1 MTNGPAIENGGRTEG
16 LCVASVFRGLS
27 PATSL
32 ENYVENP
39 IGRYL
44 AAPNAAA
51 FWASSVLTGMSFWGH
66 PNDADVELIAS
77 AVRAA
82 AWPSACCHA
91 LLVDLRR
98 LESLD
103 LRAFDKLWSGLASHF
118 AALGPLVRRRALIA
132 PRGPTGAVVGEL
144 FKSLSRDPSIRSF
157 ADGAEALV
165 WIEVGDHAF
174 LEELD
179 RLPGIASNHTSMIAE
194 MRGLL
199 DERPTDRA
207 EKVAR
212 RFGMSQRTFQRRL
225 RELGTSFQQ
234 EVTAAH
240 VRIAKRL
247 MRETDN
253 PLKWIAI
260 ESGYASL
267 QHFSSSFRVHV
278 GVSPRRWR
286 SNQDDACR
294 DRSNG
299 SRAQLPGAL

>member
-1 MTNGPAIENGGRTEG
+1 M
-16 LCVASVFRGLS
+16 FRGLS

-39 IGRYL
+39 IGRYI
-44 AAPNAAA
+44 AGPNAAA
-51 FWASSVLTGMSFWGH
+51 FWASSALTGMSFWGY

-82 AWPSACCHA
+82 TSPSICYHA
-91 LLVDLRR
+91 SLVDLRR
-98 LESLD
+98 LELLD
-103 LRAFDKLWSGLASHF
+103 LRVFDKLWSDLASHF
-118 AALGPLVRRRALIA
+118 TALGPLVTRRALIA
-132 PRGPTGAVVGEL
+132 PRGPTGAIVAEL
-144 FKSLSRDPSIRSF
+144 FKSLSQDASVRSF
-157 ADGAEALV
+157 ADGVEALV
-165 WIEVGDHAF
+165 WIEVGDQAF

-194 MRGLL
+194 VRGLL
-199 DERPTDRA
+199 DGRPADRA
-207 EKVAR
+207 EEVAR

-247 MRETDN
+247 MRETEN

-267 QHFSSSFRVHV
+267 QHFSSSFRAHV
-278 GVSPRRWR
+278 GVSPSRWR
-286 SNQDDACR
+286 SNQE
-294 DRSNG
+294 
-299 SRAQLPGAL
+299 

>member
-1 MTNGPAIENGGRTEG
+1 
-16 LCVASVFRGLS
+16 VASIFRGLS

-32 ENYVENP
+32 ENYLENP
-39 IGRYL
+39 IGRYI
-44 AAPNAAA
+44 AAPHAAA

-66 PNDADVELIAS
+66 PNDADVELITS

-82 AWPSACCHA
+82 TLPSACCHA
-91 LLVDLRR
+91 SLVDLRR
-98 LESLD
+98 LELLD
-103 LRAFDKLWSGLASHF
+103 LRAFDKLWSELASHF
-118 AALGPLVRRRALIA
+118 ATLGPLVTRRALIA
-132 PRGPTGAVVGEL
+132 PRGPSGTIVGEL
-144 FKSLSRDPSIRSF
+144 FKSLSQDPSVRSF

-179 RLPGIASNHTSMIAE
+179 RLPDIASNHTSMIVE
-194 MRGLL
+194 VRVLL
-199 DERPTDRA
+199 DERPADRA
-207 EKVAR
+207 EEVAR

-247 MRETDN
+247 MRETEN

-267 QHFSSSFRVHV
+267 QHFSSSFRAQV
-278 GVSPRRWR
+278 GVSPSRWR
-286 SNQDDACR
+286 STRNDGDCR
-294 DRSNG
+294 NG
-299 SRAQLPGAL
+299 PPSEPPGVF

>member
-1 MTNGPAIENGGRTEG
+1 
-16 LCVASVFRGLS
+16 VASIVRGLS
-27 PATSL
+27 PAASL
-32 ENYVENP
+32 EKYVENP

-44 AAPNAAA
+44 ATPNAAA

-66 PNDADVELIAS
+66 PNDADVELITS

-82 AWPSACCHA
+82 ACPSARCHA
-91 LLVDLRR
+91 SLVDLRR
-98 LESLD
+98 LELLD
-103 LRAFDKLWSGLASHF
+103 LRVFDKLWSELASHF
-118 AALGPLVRRRALIA
+118 TALGPSVTRRALIA
-132 PRGPTGAVVGEL
+132 PRGQIGAIVAEL
-144 FKSLSRDPSIRSF
+144 FKSLIQDASVRSF

-174 LEELD
+174 LKELD
-179 RLPGIASNHTSMIAE
+179 RLPDIASNHPSMIVE
-194 MRGLL
+194 IRGLL
-199 DERPTDRA
+199 DERTPGREEA
-207 EKVAR
+207 VAR

-267 QHFSSSFRVHV
+267 QHFSSSFRAHV
-278 GVSPRRWR
+278 GVSPSRWR
-286 SNQDDACR
+286 SSQE
-294 DRSNG
+294 
-299 SRAQLPGAL
+299 